1 MNFILGVNDTYP
13 DERFITFTEAAE
25 ILGTGNHTRVRKL
38 VLSGDLSAYKI
49 PAHLNLVKKSE
60 LLLLLSPKVI
70 KKDQAPNLA
79 RKYKLIILIG

>member
-25 ILGTGNHTRVRKL
+25 ILDWSAVRKL
-38 VLSGDLSAYKI
+38 VLMVIYQYKI
-49 PAHLNLVKKSE
+49 PGSSKLRVKKSE

-70 KKDQAPNLA
+70 KKDQAPQISQEN
-79 RKYKLIILIG
+79 IS

>member
-38 VLSGDLSAYKI
+38 VLSGDLPAYKI
-49 PAHLNLVKKSE
+49 PGSSKLRVKKSE

-70 KKDQAPNLA
+70 KKDQAPQISQEN
-79 RKYKLIILIG
+79 IS